1 MRTNLALYTDRQ
13 IWSLIRWIEYE
24 NPAPYSPSKERLEAL
39 YRELV
44 LRTVELYRK
53 PVTVE

>member
-1 MRTNLALYTDRQ
+1 MITNLYLYTDSQ

-24 NPAPYSPSKERLEAL
+24 NPAPASPSKMRLQAL

-53 PVTVE
+53 PATVD